1 MKREKLG
8 SRLGFLLLSAG
19 CAIGV
24 GNVWKF
30 PWMVGQYGGGAFVL
44 IYAIFLILLGLP
56 VMTMEFAMGRAA
68 QTSPVLMYK
77 AITPDKK
84 AWSIH
89 GIICFIGNVV
99 LMMFYTMV
107 AGWLLYYFYS
117 MATGKFVGLSSDGVA
132 EYFGNL
138 CASPVVLI
146 VFMVIISVAGF
157 FILSFSLKNGL
168 ERVTK
173 VMMIALIVLMIAIA
187 ANALTLGGARQGL
200 EFYLVPDLSKINFDV
215 IVGAM
220 NQAFFTLSLGIGAM
234 AIFGSYINK
243 DRSLMGESLNVIMLD
258 TLVAV
263 IAGLIIFPACFT
275 FNVEPGAGPSLIFI
289 TLPNIFMNMPMGRV
303 WGTLF
308 FLFMTFA
315 AFSTILAVFENILA
329 CVRDLTN
336 WERPKASFIC
346 CIFIILLSIPCC
358 LGFNVLS
365 NVAPLGDGSMIMDV
379 EDFVVSNCL
388 LPLGS
393 LVYVL
398 YCTNKY
404 GWSWEKF
411 AKEANLGKGMK
422 VKQWMYGYCKFV
434 LPIIIFI
441 IFVIGIRQY
450 TTTKD
455 VFILTVCFII
465 SYVTAQSANKS
476 KASIVSKL
484 KVTKKKNSF
493 KR

>member
-1 MKREKLG
+1 MKRERLG

-30 PWMVGQYGGGAFVL
+30 PWMVGQYGGGAFVV
-44 IYAIFLILLGLP
+44 IYALFLILLGLP

-77 AITPDKK
+77 SITRDKK

-89 GIICFIGNVV
+89 GYICFLGNII

-117 MATGKFVGLSSDGVA
+117 MFTGKFEGLNSEGIA
-132 EYFGNL
+132 TYFSNL
-138 CASPVVLI
+138 CASPNILI
-146 VFMVIISVAGF
+146 TYMVIISVAGF
-157 FILSFSLKNGL
+157 FILSFSLKGGL

-173 VMMIALIVLMIAIA
+173 IMMIALIILMVAIAI
-187 ANALTLGGARQGL
+187 NALTLSGAKTGL
-200 EFYLVPDLSKINFDV
+200 KFYLVPDVSKINLDV

-243 DRSLMGESLNVIMLD
+243 DRSLMGESLNVILLD
-258 TLVAV
+258 TFVAI

-275 FNVEPGAGPSLIFI
+275 YNVEPGAGPSLIFI
-289 TLPNIFMNMPMGRV
+289 TLPNILMNMPMGRV

-329 CVRDLTN
+329 CVRDLTK
-336 WERPKASFIC
+336 WERPKASVIC
-346 CIFIILLSIPCC
+346 CICIIILSIPCC
-358 LGFNVLS
+358 LGFNLWS
-365 NVAPLGDGSMIMDV
+365 SVAPLGEGSMIMDV
-379 EDFVVSNCL
+379 EDFIVSNCL

-398 YCTNKY
+398 YCTNNF
-404 GWSWEKF
+404 GWSWKNF
-411 AKEANLGKGMK
+411 SKEANYGKGLK
-422 VKQWMYGYCKFV
+422 VKPWMYGYCKYI

-441 IFVIGIRQY
+441 IFIIGVRQY

-455 VFILTVCFII
+455 LFILTVCFII
-465 SYVTAQSANKS
+465 SYVTSRTYKG
-476 KASIVSKL
+476 K
-484 KVTKKKNSF
+484 
-493 KR
+493 